1 MCRKKS
7 NQAMR
12 ICILQQAKTLT
23 VKYEV
28 RLRLIRAEPH
38 FETEGQLY
46 EEVEAVSEDSPCQG
60 YA

>member
-1 MCRKKS
+1 M
-7 NQAMR
+7 
-12 ICILQQAKTLT
+12 
-23 VKYEV
+23 KYEV